1 VSNFVA
7 VATGVSR
14 GRIFLSLFNSQ
25 TPKTLAVL
33 GARILVIFSIQIEFI
48 VYFVSNFVAMA
59 TAVGRGR
66 ICLTSFNSQI
76 P

>member
-1 VSNFVA
+1 MVEFFCHYSIV
-7 VATGVSR
+7 R
-14 GRIFLSLFNSQ
+14 P
-25 TPKTLAVL
+25 PKTLAVL